1 MIEVGHGIFLRALD
15 QIDLIRVQL
24 SSLIFN
30 LIQPYK
36 HCWNIQ

>member
-1 MIEVGHGIFLRALD
+1 MIEVGHGIFLRTQD
-15 QIDLIRVQL
+15 QIGLIKVKL

-30 LIQPYK
+30 LIEPYK